1 MYLRAMEF
9 GGWDWVIF
17 IVGGMIAGVINTL
30 AGNGSAITLS
40 LLLGTG
46 MDAGVA
52 NATNR
57 IGVLLQTLT
66 SVASLKR
73 SQRTYHLIKHS
84 TWYFLPTG
92 LGSLLGAIVAV
103 EIPDDVLKTIIG
115 IFMVGILFTLVLKPS
130 RWLIATD
137 AKKNRKTVLNWILM
151 FIIGFYGG
159 FIQMGIGIMMLA
171 ALVLSAKF
179 SLKDANIIKLVLA
192 FVLIL
197 IAFFVYLFAGEIVWL
212 PGIALAIGAMIGAWF
227 GTRYVLY
234 HPKANDYI
242 RYILIG
248 IIIVALVKIFIL
260 D

>member
-1 MYLRAMEF
+1 MNLDA
-9 GGWDWVIF
+9 WDWVLF
-17 IVGGMIAGVINTL
+17 IGGGILAGIINTL

-40 LLLGTG
+40 LLLSTG
-46 MDAGVA
+46 MDASVA

-57 IGVLLQTLT
+57 VGVLLQTIT
-66 SVASLKR
+66 AVASLKR
-73 SQRTYHLIKHS
+73 SKRTYHLIKHS

-92 LGSLLGAIVAV
+92 IGSLIGALIAI
-103 EIPDDVLKTIIG
+103 EIPDEILKIIIG
-115 IFMVGILFTLVLKPS
+115 IFMIAILFTLVLKPS

-137 AKKNRKTVLNWILM
+137 VSKKRKTILNWILM
-151 FIIGFYGG
+151 FAIGFYGG

-179 SLKDANIIKLVLA
+179 SIKDANIIKLVLA

-197 IAFFVYLFAGEIVWL
+197 IAFFVYLFSGDIVWI
-212 PGIALAIGAMIGAWF
+212 PGLALAIGAMIGAWF

-242 RYILIG
+242 RYLLIG
-248 IIIVALVKIFIL
+248 IILFALVKIYIL